1 MMANFHYLLSEQERQ
16 YGLSLWPEIS
26 QLKRISREAD
36 VEKINAFPVS
46 AISCAANCE
55 PPLFRFHCLCSSKNI
70 TKAAQLHQTHYIP
83 PTLSAPWM
91 LRV

>member
-16 YGLSLWPEIS
+16 YGLS
-26 QLKRISREAD
+26 RVAD

-91 LRV
+91 LYV